1 MQGRRVTTVAM
12 RDALNGFLGDERHLV
27 LGFERG
33 PDGVRHRV
41 FKGRLDR
48 FSLFN
53 PVFDVNGALYLRRIF
68 SKGATIVVV
77 LRPCEIRACVE
88 LVKLNQM
95 ERENI
100 IAVSV
105 DCFGAVSSKENV
117 EGLPTEPDALKT
129 YFDDYDVM
137 RWACRVCRERRGVFG
152 DAGIRVDKDGGLH
165 LLAYTGKGEILLSS
179 IGAAAGSG
187 SAVLPETL
195 IGINPPGD
203 RFDTDMETFSKDFAK
218 CLMCK
223 NCRDMCPVCYC
234 VDCVFNGDEYLP
246 KGDALLNK
254 IFRTGSVNMPQGKEL
269 FHLIRM
275 YHVSQT
281 CVGCGACE
289 EACPQGISLTKYF
302 KGISERLQAMF
313 SYVAGE
319 RFDAEIPYVTF
330 LEDELRHAED

>member
-1 MQGRRVTTVAM
+1 MPGRRITAVAM
-12 RDALNGFLGDERHLV
+12 RDALDAFLGDERHLV
-27 LGFERG
+27 LGFGRG
-33 PDGVRHRV
+33 PGGVRHRV
-41 FKGRLDR
+41 FKGGLDR

-53 PVFDVNGALYLRRIF
+53 PVFDVNGAIYLRRIF
-68 SKGATIVVV
+68 SEGAKIVVV

-88 LVKLNQM
+88 LVKLHQM
-95 ERENI
+95 EREDI

-105 DCFGAVSSKENV
+105 DCFGAVSSKENL
-117 EGLPTEPDALKT
+117 EDLPAEADGLRNFFKDHDA
-129 YFDDYDVM
+129 M
-137 RWACRVCRERRGVFG
+137 RWACRVCREPRGVFG
-152 DAGIRVDKDGGLH
+152 DAGIRVDKGGGLH
-165 LLAYTGKGEILLSS
+165 FVAYTGKGEGLLSS
-179 IGAAAGSG
+179 LGADVELD
-187 SAVLPETL
+187 SAVSPEML
-195 IGINPPGD
+195 IGISRPGD
-203 RFDTDMETFSKDFAK
+203 RFDTDMETFSKDLAK

-254 IFRTGSVNMPQGKEL
+254 IFRTGSANMPQGKEL

-302 KGISERLQAMF
+302 KGVSERLQAMF

-319 RFDAEIPYVTF
+319 RFDAEIPYLTF
-330 LEDELRHAED
+330 LEDELRHTED